1 MKVIII
7 ELYACS
13 FVQSYVVGGVFN
25 HMPLIK
31 YHFNV
36 KMNETK
42 HACYESMFVFSHF
55 SVRVSGNPYL
65 FFSSLQNKIQSFFNG
80 SHVCSNIKMKNDF
93 VAHNLIMKK
102 DRCKNDTIRRN
113 EMRDFSIQ
121 NILTAWTTNNGWADV
136 ASDTMVFLAR
146 TPYF

>member
-1 MKVIII
+1 
-7 ELYACS
+7 
-13 FVQSYVVGGVFN
+13 
-25 HMPLIK
+25 
-31 YHFNV
+31 
-36 KMNETK
+36 
-42 HACYESMFVFSHF
+42 
-55 SVRVSGNPYL
+55 
-65 FFSSLQNKIQSFFNG
+65 
-80 SHVCSNIKMKNDF
+80 MKNDF

>member
-1 MKVIII
+1 MSQC
-7 ELYACS
+7 LY
-13 FVQSYVVGGVFN
+13 FPIFR
-25 HMPLIK
+25 
-31 YHFNV
+31 
-36 KMNETK
+36 
-42 HACYESMFVFSHF
+42 FVFQSI
-55 SVRVSGNPYL
+55 YI

-121 NILTAWTTNNGWADV
+121 NILTA
-136 ASDTMVFLAR
+136 
-146 TPYF
+146 